1 MLAKEGG
8 NHSNRSFDKPSVS
21 SHTNPPLP
29 KTEKTTPSATR
40 PQIST
45 KSSGHR
51 HHKSNKSFD
60 IFLKDTNDEWSDELG
75 YDTKQRSIRQQQQQQ
90 QVDRLPQ
97 EEQQQQQQQLSSQQ
111 QQTSLSPTAA
121 IPTSPRTDNQA
132 SSDNKRAKSKSS
144 NGVKLDVKQ
153 LLEGRICL
161 IRTWPAYLQEPKTA
175 C

>member
-90 QVDRLPQ
+90 Q
-97 EEQQQQQQQLSSQQ
+97 QQLSSQQ

-121 IPTSPRTDNQA
+121 IPTSPRTDNQT